1 MDNLNKYHKSK
12 SQQHKIK
19 CDKTNKELIHETF
32 NYDNCPSETI
42 PLLVNAINELRER
55 IRMLENDRNVIPTIA
70 PVRPIISNI
79 NNALLWAINH
89 KYPDIVGILLD
100 K

>member
-55 IRMLENDRNVIPTIA
+55 ITMLENDTDIRRNPIFGGIPVIKPTV
-70 PVRPIISNI
+70 PSKEQI
-79 NNALLWAINH
+79 NKKKPLNLS
-89 KYPDIVGILLD
+89 
-100 K
+100 